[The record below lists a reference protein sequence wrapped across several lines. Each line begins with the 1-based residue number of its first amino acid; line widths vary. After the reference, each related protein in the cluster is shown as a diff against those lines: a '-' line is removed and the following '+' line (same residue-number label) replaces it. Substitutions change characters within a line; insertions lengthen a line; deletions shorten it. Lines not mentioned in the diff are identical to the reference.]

1 MSGQSDAYF
10 QISVSG
16 YQKFP
21 YNFCIGK
28 KEEKQPVKMNNFT
41 AERNNCRRRLIFMV
55 KQHPILW
62 NKTQENYNRNRPQKL
77 QTWQE
82 ISEQIGVSG
91 K

>member
-1 MSGQSDAYF
+1 M
-10 QISVSG
+10 VSLTHTFRVRLVDT
-16 YQKFP
+16 K
-21 YNFCIGK
+21 NFHTIFVLQK
-28 KEEKQPVKMNNFT
+28 KEENQPVKMNNFT

>member
-1 MSGQSDAYF
+1 M
-10 QISVSG
+10 VSLTHTFRFRLVDT
-16 YQKFP
+16 K
-21 YNFCIGK
+21 NFHTIFVLQK
-28 KEEKQPVKMNNFT
+28 KEENQPVKMNNFT

-77 QTWQE
+77 QTWRE